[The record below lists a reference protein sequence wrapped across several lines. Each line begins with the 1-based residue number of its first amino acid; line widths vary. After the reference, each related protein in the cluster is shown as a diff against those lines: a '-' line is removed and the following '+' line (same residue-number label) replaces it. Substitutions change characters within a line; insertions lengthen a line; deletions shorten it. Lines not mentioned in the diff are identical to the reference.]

1 MRFMVEVVMLPV
13 LAHYAVCWSGH
24 PTRLAEILR
33 VHSGLFGLL
42 LPDACGEW
50 LAVNVRDFGTCLVL
64 RILPPSVFFP
74 RKKDPGLLLQE

>member
-33 VHSGLFGLL
+33 VHSGLFGGL
-42 LPDACGEW
+42 LPDACGEMAW
-50 LAVNVRDFGTCLVL
+50 DFGTDTSGMKTFQTY
-64 RILPPSVFFP
+64 I
-74 RKKDPGLLLQE
+74 QNI